1 MYHRDL
7 LYAILLLI
15 SALASV
21 ITMTF
26 IWRRRSTPGALPLL
40 MLMLGTAEWSL
51 TYAVHWLVPDLPS
64 KVFWLDVTYIGAAS
78 VPTSFFVFTL
88 VYTHRENWIHWQS
101 LVLLSVM
108 PVLTVLIL
116 WTDQYHGLFFAG
128 KRQPADTVFHDGGP
142 WFWIYVVYAYLLIF
156 IGLVWLVQRFFSTRR
171 LYRNQVGMVI
181 LAASLPWAA
190 SILSLTSSNPF
201 PGLDLPPLAF
211 ALTGILLTVNLL
223 QVHLLDI
230 VPVARNI
237 LVENMSDSV
246 LVLDT
251 QNRIVD
257 INPAAQT
264 LLEGTHRQAILG
276 KQFSSV
282 FAKWIDVIAQ
292 FQGAVEKRA
301 EVMLEENPPRYLD
314 VQINPLYDRQGHF
327 SGRLITWR
335 DISERKCVEMER
347 EQLIADL
354 DAYAHMVAHD
364 LKVPVTAVI
373 GFAELLLED
382 ENSGDDN
389 DLKVIL
395 TRIHQSSYK
404 IHTIINELLLLASIR
419 DVASISLHSL
429 NMQEIAQESITR
441 LENVIKGK
449 QALVTYGESWPVAL
463 GYAPWIEEIWVNYI
477 SNALK
482 YGGTPPVI
490 HLDAQLMPG
499 NKARFWVK
507 DNGPGIT
514 QQDQAKLFSQ
524 FERLDNV
531 RVEGDGLGLSIVR
544 RIAEKLGGEV
554 GVESQIG
561 QGSVFYFTLPVKPI
575 ASS

>member
-21 ITMTF
+21 FTMTF
-26 IWRRRSTPGALPLL
+26 IWGRRSTPGARPLL
-40 MLMLGTAEWSL
+40 ILMLGTAEWSL
-51 TYAVHWLVPDLPS
+51 TYAVHWLVSDLSS
-64 KVFWLDVTYIGAAS
+64 KVFWLDATYIGAAS
-78 VPTSFFVFTL
+78 VPTSFLIFTL
-88 VYTHRENWIHWQS
+88 VYTHRENWIRWQS

-128 KRQPADTVFHDGGP
+128 KRQLADTFFHDGGP
-142 WFWIYVVYAYLLIF
+142 WFWIYVIYAYLLIF
-156 IGLVWLVQRFFSTRR
+156 IGLLWLIQRFFGTRR
-171 LYRNQVGMVI
+171 LYRNQAGMVI

-190 SILSLTSSNPF
+190 SILSLTNFNPF

-223 QVHLLDI
+223 QARLLDI

-264 LLEGTHRQAILG
+264 LLEGAHRQAVLG
-276 KQFSSV
+276 KQFNSV

-301 EVMLEENPPRYLD
+301 EVMLEENPPRYFD
-314 VQINPLYDRQGHF
+314 VQINPLYDRQDRF

-373 GFAELLLED
+373 GFAELLLEN
-382 ENSGDDN
+382 ENPGEDN
-389 DLKVIL
+389 DLKEIL

-419 DVASISLHSL
+419 DVASISLHTL
-429 NMQEIAQESITR
+429 NMQEIVQESIAR
-441 LENVIKGK
+441 MDNVIKGQ
-449 QALVTYGESWPVAL
+449 QALVTYGESWPTAL

-490 HLDAQLMPG
+490 HLDAQLISG
-499 NKARFWVK
+499 NMARFWVK
-507 DNGPGIT
+507 DNGLGIT

-561 QGSVFYFTLPVKPI
+561 QGSMFYFTLPVKPI